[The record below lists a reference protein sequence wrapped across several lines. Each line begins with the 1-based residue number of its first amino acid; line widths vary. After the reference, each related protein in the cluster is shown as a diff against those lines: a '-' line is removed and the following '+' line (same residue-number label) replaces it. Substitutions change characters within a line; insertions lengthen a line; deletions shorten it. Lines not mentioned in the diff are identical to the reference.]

1 MMQGRAA
8 SLRRSLSHDSL
19 NDATGLRHRA
29 EVEAIMRLLV
39 AIAELKGG
47 MVNY

>member
-8 SLRRSLSHDSL
+8 SLRRSCR
-19 NDATGLRHRA
+19 NAGLRHRA
-29 EVEAIMRLLV
+29 EVEAIMRLLM